1 MQVWAHGNQKVRNPD
16 APMARDK
23 ISDDKLAI
31 FQQVSKSCDKL
42 IPKLTNVE
50 KEKTIDQVK
59 STFQLYVVLKKI
71 KVLYFG
77 IF

>member
-1 MQVWAHGNQKVRNPD
+1 LQVWAHGNQKVRNPD

-42 IPKLTNVE
+42 IPKLTNAE
-50 KEKTIDQVK
+50 KKKTIDKVK
-59 STFQLYVVLKKI
+59 STPLYK
-71 KVLYFG
+71 
-77 IF
+77 